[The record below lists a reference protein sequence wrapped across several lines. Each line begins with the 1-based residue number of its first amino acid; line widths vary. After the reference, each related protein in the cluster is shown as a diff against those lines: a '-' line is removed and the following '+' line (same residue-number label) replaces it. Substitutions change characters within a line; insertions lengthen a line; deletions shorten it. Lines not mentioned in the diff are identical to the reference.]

1 MDKLQRLQQKNM
13 SVEGYRQKIELYM
26 MRVSDNVV
34 IDAIKLIL
42 LNYSNV
48 NIAKIVV
55 KKIDRVK

>member
-1 MDKLQRLQQKNM
+1 LEEKKTEHFEMDA
-13 SVEGYRQKIELYM
+13 
-26 MRVSDNVV
+26 V

-55 KKIDRVK
+55 NKIDTVK

>member
-1 MDKLQRLQQKNM
+1 M